1 MMFAWSLWN
10 ADYLRSTPA
19 YCGIPAAS
27 LSCQEQCANPLQANP
42 LPQVLQF
49 VYHLLSQRGATQP
62 AFTFMS
68 ENETL
73 GVEMRTGPPALP
85 PCTKCTFPVDRERD
99 GRPTHPRRRFAFS
112 FRPIRGQV
120 MPHPSP
126 SPAINAG
133 LFSLVAGN
141 DLADRWQNQSCTTMA
156 ETLNKANL
164 YTCNEYREE
173 MILLALQRRL
183 QQDQLSDEERA
194 KIAEEIDRLAR
205 KIGL

>member
-1 MMFAWSLWN
+1 M
-10 ADYLRSTPA
+10 
-19 YCGIPAAS
+19 
-27 LSCQEQCANPLQANP
+27 
-42 LPQVLQF
+42 
-49 VYHLLSQRGATQP
+49 QR
-62 AFTFMS
+62 
-68 ENETL
+68 
-73 GVEMRTGPPALP
+73 
-85 PCTKCTFPVDRERD
+85 
-99 GRPTHPRRRFAFS
+99 
-112 FRPIRGQV
+112 
-120 MPHPSP
+120 PSP

-156 ETLNKANL
+156 ETLNGANL

-194 KIAEEIDRLAR
+194 TIAEEIDRLAR